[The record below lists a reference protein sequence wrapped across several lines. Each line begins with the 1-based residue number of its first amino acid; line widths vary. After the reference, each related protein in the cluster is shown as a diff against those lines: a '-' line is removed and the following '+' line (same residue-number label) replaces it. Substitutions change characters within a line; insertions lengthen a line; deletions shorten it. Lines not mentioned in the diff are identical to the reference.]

1 MADHAAALRRS
12 GKINRKIP
20 KECIQ
25 TLLLFVKQ
33 GVKLSIDLMSCVL
46 LPAFPTSYIFTASEI
61 SNLRRKLYD
70 MYQTMSSD
78 EIKSFGEFE
87 NAHKSN
93 DLDVLL
99 GDSFNHGTSS
109 SSQKSKII
117 LEEFRKRA
125 FYSSPH
131 GNMNN
136 DNVKTSFK
144 NYPKNSIVS
153 INDIFKSTDPYFDYC
168 LDVSCETG
176 TIKGIA
182 WQTGAMRRNNFSRY
196 GSYISLDVCKRD
208 YCTLGLYYISVS
220 LWRAD
225 GSICL
230 AIEALVETESIPT
243 YRWLINCLF
252 VISAND
258 MTRESIRIV
267 AADQAISQKNVT
279 DDSY

>member
-99 GDSFNHGTSS
+99 GDSFNHGTS
-109 SSQKSKII
+109 
-117 LEEFRKRA
+117 L
-125 FYSSPH
+125 
-131 GNMNN
+131 
-136 DNVKTSFK
+136 
-144 NYPKNSIVS
+144 
-153 INDIFKSTDPYFDYC
+153 FDDDEC
-168 LDVSCETG
+168 
-176 TIKGIA
+176 
-182 WQTGAMRRNNFSRY
+182 AM
-196 GSYISLDVCKRD
+196 
-208 YCTLGLYYISVS
+208 
-220 LWRAD
+220 
-225 GSICL
+225 
-230 AIEALVETESIPT
+230 
-243 YRWLINCLF
+243 LF
-252 VISAND
+252 I
-258 MTRESIRIV
+258 
-267 AADQAISQKNVT
+267 
-279 DDSY
+279 